1 MLCVWHIHQGEVLLW
16 ESAAIQDPSQ
26 NKPVMKNIVCSLNG
40 SPFRLPW
47 EFSFQISICV
57 MDQDSDHHL
66 NTGLL
71 FTGTMVPGIWIVDH
85 LNNEPVKV
93 CYSDVS
99 AIQKFAIQIHTV
111 YLLVV
116 LWLSQWFDILHKT
129 SPFSPL
135 LHER

>member
-1 MLCVWHIHQGEVLLW
+1 MRVAYTSRRSFAVGVSYYLGPISKQACYEKHCLLFEWFTLQMPSTVVVQFSDQHLC
-16 ESAAIQDPSQ
+16 
-26 NKPVMKNIVCSLNG
+26 
-40 SPFRLPW
+40 
-47 EFSFQISICV
+47 
-57 MDQDSDHHL
+57 QDSDHHL

-71 FTGTMVPGIWIVDH
+71 FPGTMVPGIWIVNH

-99 AIQKFAIQIHTV
+99 AIQKFAIQIHTI

-135 LHER
+135 LHET